1 MAAEHKKH
9 GTHGTAQRE
18 EAGINRRNAI
28 GEGWK
33 WDRVRMGD
41 RRRRVDWTDWDK
53 EISQVRVKG
62 SPEAAP
68 ASIVRRMRLIAEGV
82 REYLR
87 GRKGRETVCQAY
99 GEEWYVGRP
108 TCVSA

>member
-1 MAAEHKKH
+1 MSFRGDRCDDGLQRQALHGRRVEVMAAEHKKH

-53 EISQVRVKG
+53 EIS
-62 SPEAAP
+62 
-68 ASIVRRMRLIAEGV
+68 
-82 REYLR
+82 
-87 GRKGRETVCQAY
+87 
-99 GEEWYVGRP
+99 
-108 TCVSA
+108 